1 MTKSAPAWTPAGHD
15 PIRRA
20 RPAGASFTELLV
32 AVGLAVT
39 VSSVALPSLLAGL
52 DAYRAGHAARYLA
65 GCVRHARGRA
75 IAAGR
80 NAAIHFSSVNG
91 AASWATYADGNRN
104 GVRTA
109 DVTRG
114 IDTPLG
120 PPTRLADVAQGVR
133 FALNPGTPDVDG
145 AISDTADGL
154 RLGSGNWLSFSPSGT
169 SSSGTI
175 YLAGPGRQQFAVR
188 ILGPTGRLRL
198 LRYDASTGAWVTP

>member
-1 MTKSAPAWTPAGHD
+1 VTIGTPAPEPAGHGLV
-15 PIRRA
+15 RQA
-20 RPAGASFTELLV
+20 RPAGASIIELIV
-32 AVGLAVT
+32 ALGLAIT
-39 VSSVALPSLLAGL
+39 VSSVALPSLLAGV

-65 GCVRHARGRA
+65 GSVRHARGRA

-80 NAAIHFSSVNG
+80 YAAMQFSSANG

-114 IDTPLG
+114 IDLLLE
-120 PPTRLADVAQGVR
+120 PPTRLADIAQGVR

-145 AISDTADGL
+145 RVSASADGI

-175 YLAGPGRQQFAVR
+175 YLAGPGRQQYAVR
-188 ILGPTGRLRL
+188 VLGPTGRLRL
-198 LRYDASTGAWVTP
+198 LRYDSTARTWVTP